1 LRNALDAKELAFVMA
16 AEALATERI
25 EEPMPRGSA
34 ECQLS
39 TQISAR
45 NIGEATDKDR
55 ANRKVAAAA
64 A

>member
-1 LRNALDAKELAFVMA
+1 MRNALDAKELAFVMA

-25 EEPMPRGSA
+25 EEK
-34 ECQLS
+34 
-39 TQISAR
+39 ISAR
-45 NIGEATDKDR
+45 NIREAIDKDR